1 MVRDLLELKGETVAI
16 IGMAQSGA
24 AAARLALARG
34 AAVYASDVRVDPG
47 VGAVAAEIGAL
58 GGDAELGRHDVARI
72 AKAGVV
78 VVSPGVPPDAPVLTA
93 LGERGV
99 AWISELEFAFWFLE
113 SPLIAVTGTNG
124 KTTTAAL
131 IAHLLRRAG
140 FDAELGGN
148 VGASLGPALSDI
160 ARRSPPPRWVVAEVS
175 SFQLAGIRR
184 FAPEIGV
191 VTNLSPDHL
200 DRYPSVEAY
209 YADKAR
215 LFEGAT
221 PASCW
226 VLNGDDAAV
235 LRLAGEAPGRRCLF
249 GREREPDT
257 ADAAFVRNGR
267 IVVRLEGRDHGIMDA
282 AELPLLGAHN
292 VMNALASALAAALA
306 GAPPERV
313 REGLLSFRALPH
325 RLEPVAERDGILWIN
340 DSKATN
346 VRAALMGIASMT
358 RPAVVLL
365 GGKHKGESYAEL
377 VPVLR
382 EHARAVVAYGAA
394 RALVEKDLAPH
405 VPLARVDGS
414 FADAVAAAER
424 LAQPGDAILLSP
436 ACSSFDMFANYEE
449 RGRCFAALARGEGR

>member
-1 MVRDLLELKGETVAI
+1 MRELLDLKGETVAI
-16 IGMAQSGA
+16 IGMAESGA

-34 AAVYASDVRVDPG
+34 AAVYASDVRTDPG

-72 AKAGVV
+72 AKASLV
-78 VVSPGVPPDAPVLTA
+78 VVSPGVPPEAPVLVQ
-93 LGERGV
+93 LRERGV
-99 AWISELEFAFWFLE
+99 EWISELEFAFRFLE
-113 SPLIAVTGTNG
+113 SALIAVTGTNG
-124 KTTTAAL
+124 KTTTTAL
-131 IAHLLRRAG
+131 IAHLLRSAG
-140 FDAELGGN
+140 FDVALGGN
-148 VGASLGPALSDI
+148 VGASLGPALSDL

-215 LFEGAT
+215 LFENAT
-221 PASCW
+221 PASRW
-226 VLNGDDAAV
+226 VLNADDPEV
-235 LRLAGEAPGRRCLF
+235 LRLPGQAPGRRCLF
-249 GREREPDT
+249 GCAREPDA
-257 ADAAFVRNGR
+257 ADAAFVRDGR
-267 IVVRLEGRDHGIMDA
+267 IVVRLEGREHGILDA
-282 AELPLLGAHN
+282 FALPLLGTHN
-292 VMNALASALAAALA
+292 VMNALAAVLAAALA
-306 GAPPERV
+306 GAAPDALRD
-313 REGLLSFRALPH
+313 GLSAFRALPH
-325 RLEPVAERDGILWIN
+325 RLEPVAERQGVLWIN

-346 VRAALMGIASMT
+346 VRAASMGIASMT

-365 GGKHKGESYAEL
+365 GGKHKGEPYTEL

-394 RALVEKDLAPH
+394 QALIEKDLAPH
-405 VPLARVDGS
+405 VPVVRVAGS
-414 FADAVAAAER
+414 FEDAVAAAER

-449 RGRCFAALARGEGR
+449 RGRRFAALARGGGE